1 MPIRNVVVGSSFLW
15 HDTGKVGL
23 HVFTEHLL
31 DKGCRLEW
39 FTVPLSL
46 LHLTKPR
53 IMQVKRR
60 HLRLALTGG
69 ERYASGDAGLT
80 NRVPLTLLHPIPQRP
95 FLGGAFVL
103 RNYLRMRWPS
113 LPALARRDGVAPL
126 DLLFFDCG
134 GVDIYQAF
142 AASARRVVYRVSD
155 FVSEFPRQIP
165 ERVRLEQEIIRQADV
180 LLLAYET
187 MRDEVIAVRG
197 TDHGVHVL
205 PNGGKIQL
213 FQRPAPPPPEYRDI
227 PAPRAIYVGTMSS
240 WFDWELLLGAAR
252 LAKDV
257 SFCLLG
263 RGRVPDDLPPNVFYL
278 GSCHHDEV
286 PGYLQ
291 HASVGLIP
299 FVDLPRIRRI
309 DRPLKFYE
317 YLASGL
323 PIVSTPHGHL
333 RQMAPHALFGATAGQ
348 FAQAIQDSLGF
359 DAAYKEHLKRLA
371 EPFAWANILKR
382 FDQILEGEGICLA

>member
-1 MPIRNVVVGSSFLW
+1 M
-15 HDTGKVGL
+15 
-23 HVFTEHLL
+23 
-31 DKGCRLEW
+31 
-39 FTVPLSL
+39 
-46 LHLTKPR
+46 
-53 IMQVKRR
+53 
-60 HLRLALTGG
+60 
-69 ERYASGDAGLT
+69 
-80 NRVPLTLLHPIPQRP
+80 
-95 FLGGAFVL
+95 
-103 RNYLRMRWPS
+103 
-113 LPALARRDGVAPL
+113 
-126 DLLFFDCG
+126 
-134 GVDIYQAF
+134 
-142 AASARRVVYRVSD
+142 
-155 FVSEFPRQIP
+155 
-165 ERVRLEQEIIRQADV
+165 
-180 LLLAYET
+180 
-187 MRDEVIAVRG
+187 
-197 TDHGVHVL
+197 
-205 PNGGKIQL
+205 
-213 FQRPAPPPPEYRDI
+213 
-227 PAPRAIYVGTMSS
+227 
-240 WFDWELLLGAAR
+240 
-252 LAKDV
+252 